1 MRSLHEIEA
10 HGFRNKEGSE
20 LGLTVS
26 HGKVSMATN
35 TWVYNAEKN
44 NQNKAGVAIAE
55 TNKTGRKAAVQT
67 ETDAQV
73 SLLVGTELRPTHCGA
88 IAGRCFLKMYF

>member
-55 TNKTGRKAAVQT
+55 TNKTGRKPRCKRRQT
-67 ETDAQV
+67 
-73 SLLVGTELRPTHCGA
+73 LRSA
-88 IAGRCFLKMYF
+88 YWWGRS